1 MRIAPASRAR
11 RAARCLQF
19 RLKARQGWSSLARS
33 NNESN
38 AFPGGVSMAS
48 DPYAAPK
55 ARVEDVREA
64 HEAAQF
70 VAGGQSVPAGNGWQ
84 WIAQGWSLFMRQPA
98 MWILLTIAAF
108 AIFFVLG
115 LIPIAGFVASSLLWP
130 VLWAGFAIACRDL
143 ERGEELRL
151 GHLFA
156 GFRNRPGRLIAIGAL
171 VLAAMIAIF
180 AVAALLAGLS
190 ATGMFSSV
198 MLGRPDA
205 EFVGAG
211 LALLVWMLIVL
222 GLSIP
227 VYMASWFAPAL
238 VALHGLAVGDALK
251 ASLRASLKNV
261 LPFLLYGAV
270 LFAFAIVASIP
281 LGLGWLALGP
291 VLIASVY
298 ASYRDIFTA
307 H

>member
-1 MRIAPASRAR
+1 
-11 RAARCLQF
+11 
-19 RLKARQGWSSLARS
+19 
-33 NNESN
+33 
-38 AFPGGVSMAS
+38 MAS

-55 ARVEDVREA
+55 ARVEDVHEA
-64 HEAAQF
+64 HEAAEF

-98 MWILLTIAAF
+98 MWILVTIAAF
-108 AIFFVLG
+108 ALFFVLG
-115 LIPIAGFVASSLLWP
+115 LIPIAGFFASSLLWP
-130 VLWAGFAIACRDL
+130 VFWAGFAIACRDL
-143 ERGEELRL
+143 ERGGELRFR
-151 GHLFA
+151 HAFA
-156 GFRNRPGRLIAIGAL
+156 GFRNRPGRLVAIGAI

-180 AVAALLAGLS
+180 AVAALLAGLGVG
-190 ATGMFSSV
+190 AMFNSV
-198 MLGRPDA
+198 LLGRPDPA
-205 EFVGAG
+205 FAGGG
-211 LALLVWMLIVL
+211 LAVLLWMLIVL

-227 VYMASWFAPAL
+227 VYMAGWFAPAL
-238 VALHGLAVGDALK
+238 VALQGLAVGDALK
-251 ASLRASLKNV
+251 ASLRASLKNI

-281 LGLGWLALGP
+281 LGLGWLAFGP

>member
-1 MRIAPASRAR
+1 
-11 RAARCLQF
+11 
-19 RLKARQGWSSLARS
+19 
-33 NNESN
+33 
-38 AFPGGVSMAS
+38 MAS

-64 HEAAQF
+64 REEAQF
-70 VAGGQSVPAGNGWQ
+70 LPEGQSVAFGNGWQ
-84 WIAQGWSLFMRQPA
+84 WIAQGWALFMRQPG
-98 MWILLTIAAF
+98 MWILLAIGAF

-115 LIPIAGFVASSLLWP
+115 LIPLAGFIASSLLWP
-130 VLWAGFAIACRDL
+130 VIWAGFAVACRDM
-143 ERGEELRL
+143 ERGDELRFA
-151 GHLFA
+151 HLFA
-156 GFRNRPGRLIAIGAL
+156 GFRNRPGRLIAVGAL

-180 AVAALLAGLS
+180 AIAALLAGLGL
-190 ATGMFSSV
+190 AGMFNSV
-198 MLGRPDA
+198 MLGRPDIA
-205 EFVGAG
+205 FVGGG

-227 VYMASWFAPAL
+227 VYMACWFAPAL
-238 VALHGLAVGDALK
+238 IALHGLSVADALK

-261 LPFLLYGAV
+261 LPFLLYGVVLSAFAV
-270 LFAFAIVASIP
+270 LASIP
-281 LGLGWLALGP
+281 LLLGWLALGP